1 MIEKYSPQDIAA
13 ALQKVGAKVYQPTD
27 EQSVIISIASNPLE
41 PAVVIAGAGSGKTE
55 TMAARVIYLVANG
68 FARPD
73 QILGLT
79 FTRKAAGELAIRI
92 RTRLRQLRAAKLIP
106 EDTPLEVAVTT
117 YHSYAARL
125 LSEHSIRFGIDA
137 DIQPMGDAAMWQ
149 LANDI
154 VRNWEDASYSN
165 ESAVGTVVEDLLGL
179 TKLML
184 EHQVS
189 PEDIAS
195 ADNEVLEQ
203 LAQMSGATNP
213 EVRKVAKV
221 LSQRTALLP
230 MVERFIQRR
239 QESGQL
245 SFDDQMS
252 LAADISVK
260 FSDIGELERAKYS
273 IVLLDE
279 YQDTSQ
285 SQVRMLSSLF
295 GGGHP
300 VMAVGDPCQAIYT
313 WRGASA
319 GTINSFGKYFPKAAD
334 HTGAE
339 RYSLLTTFRNDKTIL
354 ELANV
359 VSEKIRRESGA
370 DVPPLTPRPGASD
383 GELVCGVF
391 ENLDLE
397 ATAIAEY
404 FTSLWFDEARLAKP
418 AEKRS
423 TFAVL
428 VRKRSQIATIES
440 ALRAADIPVE
450 VLGLGGLIHVPE
462 VADIVSMLRVI
473 ADPDSGAALMRHL
486 VGPRINLGAKDL
498 AALGAYSRNR
508 AKGSRAE
515 SKSLIK
521 KIAAGN
527 PEQAEADDQ
536 FLGSLIDTL
545 DEIGGADKST
555 FTEIGYVRLVNFASD
570 LRRLRA
576 RAGGTITDLINE
588 IESYLSLET
597 EVMLRD
603 GTGSGRR
610 HIDRF
615 LDEAGKFARSG
626 GTLNSFL
633 QWLDIAGKEEGGLK
647 SAAPRG
653 AQRCCA
659 DPHRSYV

>member
-27 EQSVIISIASNPLE
+27 EQSAIISIASNPLE

-68 FARPD
+68 YARPD

-106 EDTPLEVAVTT
+106 EDTQLEVSVTT

-154 VRNWEDASYSN
+154 VRNWEDDSYSN

-184 EHQVS
+184 EHQVT
-189 PEDIAS
+189 PEAIAA
-195 ADNEVLEQ
+195 ADAEVLQE

-260 FSDIGELERAKYS
+260 FADIGELERAKYS
-273 IVLLDE
+273 VVLLDE

-319 GTINSFGKYFPKAAD
+319 GTINSFGKYFPKAAG
-334 HTGAE
+334 HRGAE

-359 VSEKIRRESGA
+359 VSEKIRREGSADLGELRLASHESAADHAPRHRRIVGAAGPVPNDAVRRAARRAQHPHRRSTARLGLRKPGA
-370 DVPPLTPRPGASD
+370 DR
-383 GELVCGVF
+383 
-391 ENLDLE
+391 
-397 ATAIAEY
+397 
-404 FTSLWFDEARLAKP
+404 
-418 AEKRS
+418 
-423 TFAVL
+423 
-428 VRKRSQIATIES
+428 
-440 ALRAADIPVE
+440 
-450 VLGLGGLIHVPE
+450 
-462 VADIVSMLRVI
+462 
-473 ADPDSGAALMRHL
+473 
-486 VGPRINLGAKDL
+486 
-498 AALGAYSRNR
+498 
-508 AKGSRAE
+508 
-515 SKSLIK
+515 
-521 KIAAGN
+521 
-527 PEQAEADDQ
+527 
-536 FLGSLIDTL
+536 
-545 DEIGGADKST
+545 
-555 FTEIGYVRLVNFASD
+555 
-570 LRRLRA
+570 
-576 RAGGTITDLINE
+576 
-588 IESYLSLET
+588 
-597 EVMLRD
+597 
-603 GTGSGRR
+603 
-610 HIDRF
+610 
-615 LDEAGKFARSG
+615 
-626 GTLNSFL
+626 
-633 QWLDIAGKEEGGLK
+633 
-647 SAAPRG
+647 
-653 AQRCCA
+653 
-659 DPHRSYV
+659 